1 MKTHARIGADAIDE
15 AIRSVLQ
22 MVRQQP
28 PHPASAPRKILVSTP
43 ATARNREFIKYLPK
57 GIVSNTLV

>member
-1 MKTHARIGADAIDE
+1 MTPGIIMEESSRE
-15 AIRSVLQ
+15 N
-22 MVRQQP
+22 MVFLP
-28 PHPASAPRKILVSTP
+28 LNLSFAKEYPASAPRKILVSTP